1 MMGTTLCI
9 STNSQF
15 GLSNEEQIVLFQKAG
30 FDGFFTMWDKQV
42 ARYKELADELG
53 MVYQSIHA
61 PYLNAA
67 KMWQEGD
74 TAEEAVAELLACVE
88 DCAKLQV
95 PLLVV
100 HAYIGFGKSAGPT
113 EAGIRNFQ
121 RVVDAAV
128 EKKVKIAFENTEG
141 EEYLAA
147 LMDAFKE
154 CPWVGFCWDTGHELC
169 VNDGKDMMALYGDR
183 LMGLHLNDSLGV
195 RDKTWTDDLH
205 LLPFDGI
212 ADWEGVVD
220 KLNFYGFHG
229 CLSFELNTVSKPG
242 RHENDKYQKMPLEEY
257 LAEAYARAC
266 RVAALKKRRSIC
278 QKKR

>member
-1 MMGTTLCI
+1 MVGATLCI

-15 GLSNEEQIVLFQKAG
+15 GISNEEQIKLFKKTG
-30 FDGFFTMWDKQV
+30 FDAFFTMWDKQV
-42 ARYKELADELG
+42 DRYKELADELG
-53 MVYQSIHA
+53 MIYQSIHA
-61 PYLNAA
+61 PYLNSA
-67 KMWQEGD
+67 KMWKDG
-74 TAEEAVAELLACVE
+74 EEAFAAVEELLTCVE

-100 HAYIGFGKSAGPT
+100 HAYIGFGKSAGPN
-113 EAGIRNFQ
+113 EAGIRNFKK
-121 RVVDAAV
+121 VVDAAK
-128 EKKVKIAFENTEG
+128 EKQVKIAFENTEG

-147 LMDAFKE
+147 LMEAFKD

-183 LMGLHLNDSLGV
+183 LMGVHLNDCLGV

-212 ADWEGVVD
+212 ADWEGIVD
-220 KLNFYGFHG
+220 RLNKYDFRD
-229 CLSFELNTVSKPG
+229 CLTFELNTKSKPN
-242 RHENDKYQKMPLEEY
+242 RHENDKYEKMPLEEY

-266 RVAALKKRRSIC
+266 RVAVLQKRRAHA
-278 QKKR
+278 